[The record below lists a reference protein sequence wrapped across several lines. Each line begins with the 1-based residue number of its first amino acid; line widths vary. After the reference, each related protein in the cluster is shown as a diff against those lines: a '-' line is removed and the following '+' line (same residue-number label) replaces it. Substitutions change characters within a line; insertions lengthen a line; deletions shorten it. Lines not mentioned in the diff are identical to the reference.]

1 MAIEKKSLQF
11 DHVLVYKMEGK
22 MEDWQEGFAVM
33 EEAELEQVVYRNG
46 PVIFTYEAKGDSGT
60 FTYYMPVNDEVEL
73 AEDSDIQ
80 YDRRL
85 DLKDALVLRQAQEI
99 QDFSTAFEQVKTYG
113 EVNGIPL
120 TDQFYCVL
128 LEVYGDII
136 IDLYVPRSVP
146 HAIH

>member
-1 MAIEKKSLQF
+1 MAIETKSLQF

-22 MEDWQEGFAVM
+22 LEDWQEGFAIM
-33 EEAELEQVVYRNG
+33 EEAELEQIVYRNG
-46 PVIFTYEAKGDSGT
+46 PVIFTYEAEGDSGT

-80 YDRRL
+80 YERRL

-120 TDQFYCVL
+120 TNQFYCVL